1 MPTYA
6 HIQTDQTDA
15 WYRVL
20 QFTDLENP
28 TIAHETYAY
37 LDDLADMHRTALMQR
52 LWNLPDLAT
61 NMLADMKHPQET
73 LEEKGTLYVNK
84 VGGFHPDPA
93 EQEIV
98 EVVECPQRPR
108 AEGEGF
114 TGWLTSEG
122 NFFESIY
129 GTHDQI
135 AWNNNLADDEGAI
148 CLACATSPITNE
160 MTDLV
165 TKGLKAPTEK
175 QLQWFATYEKQ
186 LSPNQQAELKTW
198 KGKTNETTC

>member
-20 QFTDLENP
+20 RFTDLENP
-28 TIAHETYAY
+28 TVAHETYIY

-61 NMLADMKHPQET
+61 SMLADMKHPQET
-73 LEEKGTLYVNK
+73 LEEKGILYVNK
-84 VGGFHPDPA
+84 VGGFYPDPS
-93 EQEIV
+93 EQDIV

-108 AEGEGF
+108 TTGEGF

-122 NFFESIY
+122 LFFERMISCLVNMTWILEVSSSTLIPPMRMLLMSYKLASNQSIKSSMLY
-129 GTHDQI
+129 PKT
-135 AWNNNLADDEGAI
+135 I
-148 CLACATSPITNE
+148 C
-160 MTDLV
+160 
-165 TKGLKAPTEK
+165 
-175 QLQWFATYEKQ
+175 
-186 LSPNQQAELKTW
+186 
-198 KGKTNETTC
+198 